1 MHLLEKRKKLTNY
14 DDKIALGFAAL
25 TFSGVLFYLYNDK
38 FNPYNFCV
46 MNHNDPFCN
55 GINETN
61 CFNQEGTSV
70 FADNFGFG
78 GFIEIESG

>member
-1 MHLLEKRKKLTNY
+1 
-14 DDKIALGFAAL
+14 
-25 TFSGVLFYLYNDK
+25 
-38 FNPYNFCV
+38 